1 MDILDEEGSSLE
13 ILQKTG
19 IMHGMNTMSTL
30 KSNKFYLV
38 LAIIV
43 VVAFLIFTSIRVN
56 SPTQVSVVVRLG
68 QINATQ
74 GAGLYF
80 VIPLI
85 DSVVQYDTTIQS
97 VECITNIG
105 KENCHALNAA
115 TKDLQTVTVEVQV
128 SYRISSSDIVS
139 LYKLVQDQST
149 FSNII
154 VPSSIEE
161 AMKASAS
168 KYTAEELIINR
179 SEVRDDL
186 LKTLNEKFKVFSL
199 ELVSLNITNFQFSS
213 AFEKAIDE
221 KSVVQQQI
229 QIQKAAL
236 ERAAIDA
243 QIKVTQAEGDAK
255 SIGIQNKALQ
265 QSPNYLELKKIEKWD
280 GKLPVYYGG
289 TDKLIF
295 DLSQKSQ

>member
-1 MDILDEEGSSLE
+1 
-13 ILQKTG
+13 
-19 IMHGMNTMSTL
+19 MNTTIPQI
-30 KSNKFYLV
+30 KSKFIFIGVVIFIL
-38 LAIIV
+38 IIS
-43 VVAFLIFTSIRVN
+43 FLSSIRVN

-68 QINATQ
+68 QIYSTQ

-80 VIPLI
+80 VIPFV
-85 DSVVQYDTTIQS
+85 DRAVVYDTTVQS
-97 VECITNIG
+97 VECINGVG
-105 KENCHALNAA
+105 KANCHALNAA
-115 TKDLQTVTVEVQV
+115 TKDLQNVSVEVQV
-128 SYRISSSDIVS
+128 SYRITSSDIVS

-161 AMKASAS
+161 AMKASTS

-179 SEVRDDL
+179 AEVRDDL
-186 LKTLNEKFKVFSL
+186 LKILNDKFKVFSL
-199 ELVSLNITNFQFSS
+199 ELVSLNITNFQFSD

-236 ERAAIDA
+236 ERAGIDA
-243 QIKVTQAEGDAK
+243 QIKVTQAEGEAK
-255 SIGIQNKALQ
+255 AIEVQNKSLQ

-295 DLSQKSQ
+295 DLTSKSQ